1 MNLPYTYNGDT
12 ITVFLYGVPET
23 IDSTH
28 PSFQE
33 IFGLLQN
40 GVNTTELAQK
50 VADLISVKRTIEKA
64 VEGKNIGKVTVG
76 HDAVLYNGVV
86 INTYLTQRM
95 LAILAAG
102 LNIDPWAKFMEKL
115 YQNPSKTA
123 VDELFLW
130 LDKAG
135 MPITDDGNFLAY
147 KKVRDDYRSYHTG
160 ATGEVWNLPGSTVEM
175 PRFEVDDDRNRTCS
189 AGLHFCSWHY
199 LPSYYGNKGKVILV
213 SINPADVVS
222 IPSDYDNSK
231 GRTSKY
237 VVVGE
242 IPEDRVSH
250 AFAETVVWDGEFGY
264 DDDL

>member
-1 MNLPYTYNGDT
+1 MNYSLPYTFNGDT

-28 PSFQE
+28 PSFQQ
-33 IFGLLQN
+33 IFELLQV
-40 GVNTTELAQK
+40 GVTTNEQAQQ

-64 VEGKNIGKVTVG
+64 VEGQTFGKVTVG

-102 LNIDPWAKFMEKL
+102 LNIEPWVKFMEKL

-147 KKVRDDYRSYHTG
+147 KKVREDYRSYHTG
-160 ATGEVWNLPGSTVEM
+160 VTGEVWNTPGSTVEM
-175 PRFEVDDDRNRTCS
+175 PRFEVDDNRNKTCS

-199 LPSYYGNKGKVILV
+199 LPSYHGNSGKVVLV

-231 GRTSKY
+231 GRTAKY

-242 IPEDRVSH
+242 IPEDRVTH
-250 AFAETVVWDGEFGY
+250 AFSGSPIWDGEYAF
-264 DDDL
+264 